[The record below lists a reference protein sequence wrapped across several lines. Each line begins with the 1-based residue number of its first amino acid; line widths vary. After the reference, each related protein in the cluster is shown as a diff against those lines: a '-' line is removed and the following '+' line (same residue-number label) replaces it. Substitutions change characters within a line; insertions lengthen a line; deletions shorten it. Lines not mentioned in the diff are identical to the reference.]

1 MADYVQIFVE
11 GEADVKFISDYISHI
26 KPDAKVEKQGKKSEI
41 TLKERLIATIHGLTG
56 WTDLTN
62 MKTVITQHKDS
73 GNKVLV
79 IFDADANDNEG
90 DFVKRKKQIE
100 DYALSLDGIFLFPDN
115 KNDGALE
122 DLLEKIINPV
132 NQPVFDCWEDYERC
146 LRECAGKVAGKEL
159 TMPAKKSKIYAYLEV
174 LTGRTQEEK
183 KKIKDPN
190 RDFPNSEHWDLD
202 VDFLNPLKSFL
213 LKYLP

>member
-1 MADYVQIFVE
+1 MADCVQIFVE

-26 KPDAKVEKQGKKSEI
+26 KPDVKVEKQGKKSEI
-41 TLKERLIATIHGLTG
+41 TLDGLTTTIHGLTG
-56 WTDLTN
+56 WTDLEN
-62 MKTVITQHKDS
+62 MKTAITQYKES
-73 GNKVLV
+73 GDKVLV
-79 IFDADANDNEG
+79 IFDADASDNEG
-90 DFVKRKKQIE
+90 GFAERKKQIE

-132 NQPVFDCWEDYERC
+132 NQPVFDCWEDYETC
-146 LRECAGKVAGKEL
+146 LRECASKKTGKEL
-159 TMPAKKSKIYAYLEV
+159 TTPAKKSKIYGYLEV
-174 LTGRTQEEK
+174 LTGRTQGEK

-190 RDFPNSEHWDLD
+190 RDFTNSDHWNLD
-202 VDFLNPLKSFL
+202 ADFLTPLKSFL